1 MKLLLTV
8 SAVVVGAGL
17 ALCQSQ
23 PTIKTTRLHPTS
35 AASGQ
40 DMYAQY
46 CAVCHGTTGKGN
58 GPAAAAMRKSPTDL
72 TQLSATHGGKFP
84 ANEVAQAITG
94 EANVGA
100 HGTAQMPVWGELFRT
115 SGSDAPEVRL
125 RITNLTRYVETLQSK

>member
-23 PTIKTTRLHPTS
+23 PTIKTTNIHPAS
-35 AASGQ
+35 AASGH

-46 CAVCHGTTGKGN
+46 CAVCHGTAAKGN
-58 GPAAAAMRKSPTDL
+58 GPQPAAMRKPPTDL
-72 TQLSATHGGKFP
+72 TQLSSSHSGKFP

-94 EANVGA
+94 EANVAA
-100 HGTAQMPVWGELFRT
+100 HGSSQMPVWGELFRT

-125 RITNLTRYVETLQSK
+125 RITNLTRYVETLQSR